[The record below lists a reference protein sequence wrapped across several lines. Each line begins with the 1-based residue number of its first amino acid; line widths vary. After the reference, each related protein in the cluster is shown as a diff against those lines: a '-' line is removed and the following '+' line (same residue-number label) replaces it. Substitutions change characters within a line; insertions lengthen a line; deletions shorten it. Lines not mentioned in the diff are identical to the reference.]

1 MEGATV
7 TLTIGPPLSTLIAA
21 AGCCG
26 LGVAAGMAAKA
37 VAREIQLLQTRDR
50 QRVSLREYLQEARG

>member
-1 MEGATV
+1 M

-26 LGVAAGMAAKA
+26 LGVAAGMAVKA
-37 VAREIQLLQTRDR
+37 VKRLIQETRLRER
-50 QRVSLREYLQEARG
+50 QRRDLREYLEEAQG